1 MSERLRREDGIALVM
16 ALGITVV
23 LIIFVASMIDYTSSN
38 TRASRLSAGDVMALQ
53 YGEAG
58 LNAAYSIL
66 QNQVSTSGNPA
77 AANLLG
83 CNGATGAGD
92 TNGPSDCSS
101 PSAKVVCVAAAGCA
115 SGDAGSATVY
125 GYYSGVNATTFNG
138 VSVPAATWLL
148 VSTGYARNPQGA
160 TIAKTTTATVPILPA
175 SNGQVA
181 AVWNHMFLTAPL
193 VPNQCSV
200 DFGGNNMTITD
211 PLYAIGNV
219 CLSGQNT
226 TIQENA
232 AGQPIDLMIGG
243 KLVLSGSGTSAG
255 TVAKSLTS
263 GVVVGGCTLV
273 SVSSSTSACN
283 AATHYYVTSADTFIP
298 QSAPEQL
305 AADVASDYAN
315 FDPGPN
321 HPCATGGLP
330 ASTFDNDATQN
341 ASNSPFELA
350 PASSYVCI
358 SQNGAGTGQLSWNN
372 ATKVLT
378 VNGSVFLDGNLTIS
392 QSVTYSGTGV
402 IEAAGTITF
411 NGNSTTVCAESPCD
425 FNNWQGAS
433 GNNSMLTLVALK
445 SNTNAITFTNNSQTF
460 QGSLWCQPSSTM
472 TFVKNG
478 VTVEGP
484 MSIGKFDATF
494 NNATFKPLPVIK
506 NMPVG
511 APLPPNTG
519 AQVGSLT
526 ITK

>member
-1 MSERLRREDGIALVM
+1 MRKRFQQEDGIALVM

-38 TRASRLSAGDVMALQ
+38 TRAARLSSGDVMALQ

-58 LNAAYSIL
+58 LNTAYSIL
-66 QNQVSTSGNPA
+66 QNQIATNGNPA

-83 CNGATGAGD
+83 CNGATGSGD
-92 TNGPSDCSS
+92 TNGPSDCTT
-101 PSAKVVCVAAAGCA
+101 PSAKVVCITTSGCA
-115 SGDAGSATVY
+115 SGDSGSATVY
-125 GYYSGVNATTFNG
+125 GFYSGTNAATYNS

-160 TIAKTTTATVPILPA
+160 MIEKTTTAKVAILPA

-181 AVWNHMFLTAPL
+181 AVWNHMFLTSPL

-200 DFGGNNMTITD
+200 DFAGNNMTITD

-232 AGQPIDLMIGG
+232 QGQPIDLMIGG

-255 TVAKSLTS
+255 ISTHSLTS

-283 AATHYYVTSADTFIP
+283 AATHYYVTGVDTFVP
-298 QSAPEQL
+298 EDAPEQL
-305 AADVASDYAN
+305 ATDISADYN
-315 FDPGPN
+315 GFDPGPK

-330 ASTFDNDATQN
+330 ASTFDNDTTQN
-341 ASNSPFELA
+341 ASNASFELA
-350 PASSYVCI
+350 PNSSYTCV
-358 SQNGAGTGQLSWNN
+358 SQNGASVGQMSWNN
-372 ATKVLT
+372 VTKVLT
-378 VNGSVFLDGNLTIS
+378 INGSVFLDGNLTIS
-392 QSVTYSGTGV
+392 QSLTYSGTGV
-402 IEAAGTITF
+402 IEAAGTVTF
-411 NGNSTTVCAESPCD
+411 NGNGTTVCAESPCD
-425 FNNWQGAS
+425 FLNWQGSS
-433 GNNSMLTLVALK
+433 GNNSMLTLVSLK
-445 SNTNAITFTNNSQTF
+445 SSSAAITFTNNSETF
-460 QGSLWCQPSSTM
+460 QGSLWCQPSSSM

-484 MSIGKFDATF
+484 ISIGKFDASF

-519 AQVGSLT
+519 AQVGSMT